1 MNLSSLS
8 HQRCYICDNS
18 VVSEVNNVF
27 EVLTGHSQTPVHL
40 FLEKFVGHS
49 LSSRTEPNFSDLLCQ
64 ECIDKFNEYD
74 LAVLTAQRLQH
85 EVLECFNATINKY
98 DEFKLEVVEPDDS
111 IGFDQIGSYG
121 DGVIVIKGEKADGY
135 EDCSYLDSSYE
146 RMRKVNVAKKRIR
159 KKKLKVERLDRDV
172 SENWSLL
179 EVVEKKCKRLF
190 KCQQCT
196 MEFDDKSQYRE
207 HISSHDIANKEMHVC
222 DVCGQ
227 TYKSKTALDIHVGLH
242 KGVSPHK
249 CEVRNFPCRLPI
261 YLQTEQNSLGLW
273 QEIHSEGCT
282 SQTHA
287 HSYWRTSISGNST
300 AKSRHSVRIF
310 QISRFSSVTN
320 VASNS
325 FTTRPSICINW
336 RTTISEKRNAR
347 SADWSYDRI
356 LI

>member
-1 MNLSSLS
+1 MNLSPLS

-85 EVLECFNATINKY
+85 EVLACFNATIHKY
-98 DEFKLEVVEPDDS
+98 DEFKLEVVEQDDS
-111 IGFDQIGSYG
+111 MEFGQMSGHPQLSCNPLIYG
-121 DGVIVIKGEKADGY
+121 DGVIVIKGEKDDGY
-135 EDCSYLDSSYE
+135 EDCSYLDNNYE
-146 RMRKVNVAKKRIR
+146 RMRKANVAKKRIR
-159 KKKLKVERLDRDV
+159 KKKMKVERLDV
-172 SENWSLL
+172 GGSENWSLL

-190 KCQQCT
+190 KCPQCT
-196 MEFDDKSQYRE
+196 MEFDDKCQYRD
-207 HISSHDIANKEMHVC
+207 HISSHDISNKEMHVC

-249 CEVRNFPCRLPI
+249 CEVRNIRLRNFI
-261 YLQTEQNSLGLW
+261 IFTEQNPFPGLW
-273 QEIHSEGCT
+273 QEIHSERCT

-287 HSYWRTSISGNST
+287 HSHW
-300 AKSRHSVRIF
+300 
-310 QISRFSSVTN
+310 
-320 VASNS
+320 
-325 FTTRPSICINW
+325 
-336 RTTISEKRNAR
+336 
-347 SADWSYDRI
+347 
-356 LI
+356 